1 VIWQPLALP
10 CIQDGERYRKAVGTT
25 LDEYRSP
32 VQTTGMTEPS
42 TLAGRVA
49 AEVRAHL
56 ARRQFTGAGLA
67 AALGKSE
74 MYVSRRLRGDVPFD
88 LIDIEQAAQYL
99 GVAVADL
106 LPATERAA

>member
-1 VIWQPLALP
+1 MIWQPLALP
-10 CIQDGERYRKAVGTT
+10 LIQHGEYYRNPVGTT
-25 LDEYRSP
+25 LDSYRLP
-32 VQTTGMTEPS
+32 VQTTGMTQPR
-42 TLAGRVA
+42 TLADMVA

-67 AALGKSE
+67 VALGKSE

-99 GVAVADL
+99 GVSVADL

>member
-1 VIWQPLALP
+1 
-10 CIQDGERYRKAVGTT
+10 
-25 LDEYRSP
+25 
-32 VQTTGMTEPS
+32 
-42 TLAGRVA
+42 
-49 AEVRAHL
+49 
-56 ARRQFTGAGLA
+56 
-67 AALGKSE
+67 